1 VIRRLSRPSLSQAA
15 IGIQT
20 LARTAVP
27 VELRVQVG
35 NTTTLGTESGILLD
49 PHQLGGEVQVLLQP
63 GVHAPGQ
70 SFILDYNGL
79 RTMLLPIGV
88 AERRHDYELLRCRH
102 LVRDAA

>member
-1 VIRRLSRPSLSQAA
+1 M
-15 IGIQT
+15 
-20 LARTAVP
+20 
-27 VELRVQVG
+27 G
-35 NTTTLGTESGILLD
+35 NTTTLGTEAGIILD
-49 PHQLGGEVQVLLQP
+49 AHQLGGEVQVLLPP

-70 SFILDYNGL
+70 SFMFDYNGL